1 MRNSVSEGLCGRQVT
16 EVRLQLPAG
25 LAAGGAAGSLAVV
38 VVVVRGGCRQHAVR
52 TSGPESPVWKP
63 PPAFRPRNRGAWG
76 R

>member
-38 VVVVRGGCRQHAVR
+38 VVRGVGSAARSKDFGAREPRVET
-52 TSGPESPVWKP
+52 TSGLSP
-63 PPAFRPRNRGAWG
+63 
-76 R
+76 

>member
-38 VVVVRGGCRQHAVR
+38 VVVVRGGGSAALSKDFGAREPRVETTA
-52 TSGPESPVWKP
+52 GLSP
-63 PPAFRPRNRGAWG
+63 
-76 R
+76 

>member
-38 VVVVRGGCRQHAVR
+38 VVVVVGGVGSTQ
-52 TSGPESPVWKP
+52 
-63 PPAFRPRNRGAWG
+63 
-76 R
+76 

>member
-1 MRNSVSEGLCGRQVT
+1 MRNSISEGLCGRQVT

-25 LAAGGAAGSLAVV
+25 LAAGGAAGSLAVM
-38 VVVVRGGCRQHAVR
+38 VVVRGGGCRQHAVR